1 MESQFLES
9 FVAVIEHGSI
19 AEAARHLNL
28 TAAAIGLRIR
38 ALESEFG
45 TPLLHRAGRTVVATE
60 AGYRVFNRANTVLR
74 EINDLRELATSP
86 SMTGQLR
93 LGATFSAVTGLLPP
107 ILARFTHSNPQA
119 KIFIQPAFSG
129 ALYRSVCDGDLDAAV
144 MIEPQFEIPK
154 TCQWHTWVEEPLI
167 LLTPSSMEVN
177 HPHETLAVEPLIRY
191 DRNLW
196 GGKHADSYLRQ
207 AGIQPVERY
216 ELESLSAISLFVNE
230 GVGVS
235 LVPDW
240 TGPWPEGLSL
250 YKYLLPLDGF
260 NRRVGLLSSKASVRT
275 GQIDAL
281 IETAKLCL
289 PHLRPDDGSLIK
301 RFAQRTG
308 PTPS

>member
-1 MESQFLES
+1 MESQFLQS

-60 AGYRVFNRANTVLR
+60 AGYRVFSRANTVLR

-93 LGATFSAVTGLLPP
+93 LGATFSAITGLLPP

-177 HPHETLAVEPLIRY
+177 HPHETLSVEPLIRY

-196 GGKHADSYLRQ
+196 GASSPTATSVRWASSRLNVMNLSRSAPLACSLTKAWVFHWCLTGQGPGLR
-207 AGIQPVERY
+207 GYPSTSTC
-216 ELESLSAISLFVNE
+216 SLSMASIVAL
-230 GVGVS
+230 GCCRAR
-235 LVPDW
+235 
-240 TGPWPEGLSL
+240 
-250 YKYLLPLDGF
+250 LP
-260 NRRVGLLSSKASVRT
+260 
-275 GQIDAL
+275 
-281 IETAKLCL
+281 
-289 PHLRPDDGSLIK
+289 
-301 RFAQRTG
+301 FAQG
-308 PTPS
+308 K